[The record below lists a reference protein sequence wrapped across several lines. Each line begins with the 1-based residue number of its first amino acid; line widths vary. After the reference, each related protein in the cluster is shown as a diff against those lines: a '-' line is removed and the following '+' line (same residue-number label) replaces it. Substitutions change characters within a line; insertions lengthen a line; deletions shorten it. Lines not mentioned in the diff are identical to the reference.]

1 IENGLQPDLLLGSK
15 YGHQMHVWDLRRRR
29 HLQALDL
36 GKEQQMVLEMRPA
49 HNPTKAYGFVSV
61 VVSIKDLSASIW
73 LWHRDNGAWDIKKV
87 IEIPAEP
94 ADPEKL
100 DRKSTRLN
108 SSHDQISYAVFCLK
122 KKKTI

>member
-1 IENGLQPDLLLGSK
+1 MIESGLQPELLLSSK

-61 VVSIKDLSASIW
+61 VVSVKDLTETTTLTKPNAFVGLCAGRI
-73 LWHRDNGAWDIKKV
+73 
-87 IEIPAEP
+87 
-94 ADPEKL
+94 

-108 SSHDQISYAVFCLK
+108 SSHVRISY
-122 KKKTI
+122 